1 MPALEG
7 GALAGLLIGALL
19 ASAGPPRAEATLRE
33 VNRVRTAHGLVALR
47 ADPRLGRAARDHSRD
62 MVARGYFAH
71 RSPSGAGLVA
81 RVART
86 GWLRGRRRWHLAEN
100 LAWGTG
106 ALARPEAVVA
116 AWMDSPA
123 HRRHL
128 LDRRL
133 RVAGIGVARGAPFTP
148 SGATYTAE
156 LGCGC

>member
-1 MPALEG
+1 MPGFEG
-7 GALAGLLIGALL
+7 GAVAGLLAGALL
-19 ASAGPPRAEATLRE
+19 SAGAPVRAEATLRE
-33 VNRVRTAHGLVALR
+33 INRVRAAHGVPALR
-47 ADPRLGRAARDHSRD
+47 ADPRLARAARAHSRD

-86 GWLRGRRRWHLAEN
+86 GWLRGRRRWRLAEN

-106 ALARPEAVVA
+106 PLAAPEAVVA
-116 AWMDSPA
+116 AWMDSPP

-133 RVAGIGVARGAPFTP
+133 RLAGIGVAAGTPFTP

-156 LGCGC
+156 LGRGG